1 MQSKARSGCHVA
13 TLPRRDVTTSRRRV
27 NNAEVNNSATSRRHH
42 VATSPRRDVTTSR
55 RHHVATSPRR
65 DVISK
70 ICISSFNVR
79 TARKLG
85 HREAYEERHGFP
97 ELEDPDMERVPGICA
112 AFHFVRYYLG
122 YYDDVF
128 DTRHLVLFFHDVLDL
143 FLGLHQTLSQ
153 TMD

>member
-1 MQSKARSGCHVA
+1 MELTAM
-13 TLPRRDVTTSRRRV
+13 SRRL
-27 NNAEVNNSATSRRHH
+27 H
-42 VATSPRRDVTTSR
+42 VATSPRRDVRSR
-55 RHHVATSPRR
+55 
-65 DVISK
+65 IF
-70 ICISSFNVR
+70 ISSFNVR

-85 HREAYEERHGFP
+85 HREAYEQRHGFP
-97 ELEDPDMERVPGICA
+97 EPEDPDFERVLGICT

-128 DTRHLVLFFHDVLDL
+128 ETRHFVLFFHDILDL

>member
-1 MQSKARSGCHVA
+1 MA
-13 TLPRRDVTTSRRRV
+13 
-27 NNAEVNNSATSRRHH
+27 ATSRRHH
-42 VATSPRRDVTTSR
+42 VATSPSHDVGSTMQKSTIQQRRDVTTSR
-55 RHHVATSPRR
+55 RHHVAMSPRRDVATSPHR

-70 ICISSFNVR
+70 ICISAFNVR

-85 HREAYEERHGFP
+85 HREAYEQRHGIP
-97 ELEDPDMERVPGICA
+97 EPEDPDFERVPGICT

-122 YYDDVF
+122 YDDDVF
-128 DTRHLVLFFHDVLDL
+128 EIRHFVLFFHDVLDL